1 MLSGFISK
9 GHLLAQ
15 KTIFEL
21 DLINLA
27 KWQRR
32 CSIAAILIILSIITM
47 WIGSTFALVYGLNIT
62 NISIGF
68 WGLYFLTTI
77 VSAALVFPTHRAMG
91 YGLFSSIIWTL
102 FAILIP
108 LLVLLSISSTAGL
121 ILRLSGAKTGLFG
134 VSKDTL
140 DRIRPRHCR
149 ECGYSRDGLEL
160 LQECPECQR
169 VPQVI

>member
-1 MLSGFISK
+1 MLSGIISK
-9 GHLLAQ
+9 GYPLAQ

-21 DLINLA
+21 DLIKLA

-32 CSIAAILIILSIITM
+32 CSITAILILLSIVMM
-47 WIGSTFALVYGLNIT
+47 WIGSALALVYGLNII
-62 NISIGF
+62 NIGF
-68 WGLYFLTTI
+68 WAVYFLTII

-91 YGLFSSIIWTL
+91 YGLSSSITWTF

-108 LLVLLSISSTAGL
+108 FLVLLSITSTAGL
-121 ILRLSGAKTGLFG
+121 ILRLAGAKTGLFG

-140 DRIRPRHCR
+140 DRIRPYHCR
-149 ECGYSRDGLEL
+149 ACGYSRDGLEL

>member
-1 MLSGFISK
+1 MLFVLKLK
-9 GHLLAQ
+9 GYPLAQ

-21 DLINLA
+21 DLIKLA
-27 KWQRR
+27 RWQRR
-32 CSIAAILIILSIITM
+32 CAIAAIAVLLSIVAM
-47 WIGSTFALVYGLNIT
+47 WIGSTLALVYGLNIT
-62 NISIGF
+62 NISVGF
-68 WGLYFLTTI
+68 WAVYFLTII

-91 YGLFSSIIWTL
+91 YGLSSSIIWTF

-108 LLVLLSISSTAGL
+108 FLVLLSISSTAGL
-121 ILRLSGAKTGLFG
+121 ILTLSGAKTGLFG

-140 DRIRPRHCR
+140 DRIRPHHCR
-149 ECGYSRDGLEL
+149 ECGYSREGLKL